1 MGHKCRGGCYFAF
14 LGVSCRLP
22 SKKLRMDLKLIKNTK
37 KKFFENFST
46 SLQAVDFDHFEN
58 FDQKVENC
66 LYFLKYS
73 FYKKSFVVKSV
84 CND

>member
-1 MGHKCRGGCYFAF
+1 MNLSVGE
-14 LGVSCRLP
+14 GVIFVANRLP

-46 SLQAVDFDHFEN
+46 GLRAVVFDNFEN
-58 FDQKVENC
+58 FGQKVENC